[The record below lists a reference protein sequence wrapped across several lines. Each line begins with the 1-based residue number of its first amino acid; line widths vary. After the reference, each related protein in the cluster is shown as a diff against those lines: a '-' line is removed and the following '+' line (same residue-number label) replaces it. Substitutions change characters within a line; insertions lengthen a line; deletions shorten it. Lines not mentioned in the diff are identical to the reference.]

1 MAEPPILTLADV
13 RLSFGGEP
21 LFADVGFAIQPGERI
36 ALVGRNGSGKSTLM
50 KLMAGMVEAD
60 AGARFVRPGVGV
72 GYMAQEPDFG
82 GFATLGAF
90 AAAGL
95 AVGEEWRAAAAMDGL
110 GLAPSLAPERAS
122 GGERRRAALAR
133 LIAAEPELMLLDEP
147 TNHLDVAAI
156 AWLEAHLAAGRRAFV
171 VVSHDRAFLRNLT
184 DRVLWVDRGVVRR
197 LERGFAG
204 FEAWRD
210 EVFAAEDQA
219 RHKLDRWLKAEGR
232 WAVEGIS
239 ARRKRNMGRVRR
251 LEEMRAERRAQVGRR
266 GAARMAFE
274 GGPVS
279 GRLVIEAEHVSQA
292 FGGREIV
299 RDFSIRVA
307 RGERVAIVG
316 PNGVGKTTLLRILTG
331 QAEPDEGR
339 VRLGAN
345 LVPAVF
351 DQNRA
356 GLVAGG
362 EEVTLWETLTG
373 DAPGRNDQVTV
384 RGEPRHVV
392 GYLKDFLFAEAQA
405 RGPVSALS
413 GGERARLL
421 LARLMAGESNLLVL
435 DEPTNDLDVET
446 LDLLEELVA
455 DYDGTVLLVSHD
467 RDFIDRVATTT
478 VAMEGDGRAIVY
490 AGGWTDYRAQRGG
503 REPAADASA
512 TAAPARAKEAARP
525 AVRTVPAE
533 KGQRLSF
540 TQSHRLETL
549 PAEID
554 RLAAEIGRLE
564 VLLADPELFTRE
576 PGKFARASAALV
588 SRQEALAAAEDEWL
602 TLEALRES
610 QEGR

>member
-1 MAEPPILTLADV
+1 MAEPPLLTLADV
-13 RLSFGGEP
+13 RLTFGGEP
-21 LFADVGFAIQPGERI
+21 LFAGVGLAVHPGERI

-60 AGARFVRPGVGV
+60 AGVRFVRPGVAV
-72 GYMAQEPDFG
+72 GYMAQDPDFG

-95 AVGEEWRAAAAMDGL
+95 AVGDEWKVAAAMDGL
-110 GLAPSLAPERAS
+110 KLDPGLAPEKAS

-133 LIAAEPELMLLDEP
+133 LIAAEPELLLLDEP
-147 TNHLDVAAI
+147 TNHLDIAAI
-156 AWLEAHLAAGRRAFV
+156 AWLEAHLAASRTAFV

-184 DRVLWVDRGVVRR
+184 DRVLWVDRGEVRR

-210 EVFAAEDQA
+210 EVFEAEDQA
-219 RHKLDRWLKAEGR
+219 RHKMDRLLKAEGR

-251 LEEMRAERRAQVGRR
+251 LQEMRAERKAQVMRAGT
-266 GAARMAFE
+266 ARMAFE
-274 GGPVS
+274 GGPAS
-279 GRLVIEAEHVSQA
+279 GRMVIEAEHVAQR

-307 RGERVAIVG
+307 RGERVAFVG

-331 QAEPDEGR
+331 EAKADEGR

-345 LVPAVF
+345 LVPVVF
-351 DQNRA
+351 DQNRE
-356 GLVAGG
+356 GVADD
-362 EEVTLWETLTG
+362 VTLWEALTG
-373 DAPGRNDQVTV
+373 DAPGGNDQVMV
-384 RGEPRHVV
+384 RGRPRHVV

-421 LARLMAGESNLLVL
+421 LATLMARESNLLVL

-446 LDLLEELVA
+446 LDLLEELVG

-478 VAMEGDGRAIVY
+478 VAMEGDGRAVIY
-490 AGGWTDYRAQRGG
+490 AGGWTDYRAQRGEEA
-503 REPAADASA
+503 RA
-512 TAAPARAKEAARP
+512 AAPAATKAKDSAARP
-525 AVRTVPAE
+525 AAV
-533 KGQRLSF
+533 KGAAAKAARLSF
-540 TQSHRLETL
+540 TQAHRLEAL

-576 PGKFARASAALV
+576 PAKFEKASAALV
-588 SRQEALAAAEDEWL
+588 ARQAALAAAEDEWL
-602 TLEALRES
+602 TLEALREAA
-610 QEGR
+610 EGRYTG